1 MTNGIIPVRESD
13 QANLNKLS
21 PVSRTNFRQKMLRD
35 TKTTPIA
42 TTHVT
47 RTSPI
52 DEITWPIL
60 PWQNP
65 NFATIKTWLIHP
77 KRILLSSLSRL
88 GLSRPNPILTYRP
101 VSWLKMD
108 GLT

>member
-52 DEITWPIL
+52 DEIT
-60 PWQNP
+60 
-65 NFATIKTWLIHP
+65 
-77 KRILLSSLSRL
+77 
-88 GLSRPNPILTYRP
+88 
-101 VSWLKMD
+101 
-108 GLT
+108 